1 MLEAGQIG
9 MIYNQSKLKLM
20 SSSSHI
26 RRIKISV
33 EPRNFRQTLDV
44 YLLLYFFSCKLPE
57 LILSQ
62 KRLKWLLFK
71 KIDSLVITLNEDDQL
86 KK

>member
-1 MLEAGQIG
+1 
-9 MIYNQSKLKLM
+9 M

-26 RRIKISV
+26 RRVEISV
-33 EPRNFRQTLDV
+33 KPRNFRRTLDV
-44 YLLLYFFSCKLPE
+44 YQLFFFSCKLPE

-86 KK
+86 KKKK